1 MIQSKYPIIH
11 ILGATGSG
19 KTTLGK
25 KIKQNYKSQ
34 VHVLDTDDI
43 DDYSVLDMLHSK
55 SYDNLLTDDSINTF
69 FEIKNKLNS
78 ALQKHMKMHA
88 FSMFF
93 RAFLGQR
100 PKNFPYEIW
109 KSTSENHT
117 FTCGFGVPNLCL
129 KSSTKLR
136 KF

>member
-78 ALQKHMKMHA
+78 
-88 FSMFF
+88 
-93 RAFLGQR
+93 R
-100 PKNFPYEIW
+100 
-109 KSTSENHT
+109 T
-117 FTCGFGVPNLCL
+117 
-129 KSSTKLR
+129 
-136 KF
+136 